1 MSQHHLQGRND
12 SEILWF
18 QRRQFLQAAAAW
30 TAMGSS
36 LGAHAQNRSNIVQ
49 LVGDATVNGLRL
61 RPEQTIQ
68 TGDEIQTGPNSY
80 LIFVLGNS
88 SFHVRQNS
96 RLQVGRGAT
105 ISTVSLLRLLTGAI
119 VSVWGKGPT
128 RHIFAP
134 TMTIG
139 IRGTGVYTE
148 VFAEQ
153 DNRTYFCN
161 CYGTVQ
167 LDAGNDSVLY
177 KSEHHQAYWGEVTP
191 QEGRLLTPA
200 KLINHSDEEVEF
212 LARLVDQR
220 TAWQISGIKG
230 EKDSSGY

>member
-1 MSQHHLQGRND
+1 
-12 SEILWF
+12 
-18 QRRQFLQAAAAW
+18 
-30 TAMGSS
+30 
-36 LGAHAQNRSNIVQ
+36 
-49 LVGDATVNGLRL
+49 
-61 RPEQTIQ
+61 
-68 TGDEIQTGPNSY
+68 
-80 LIFVLGNS
+80 
-88 SFHVRQNS
+88 
-96 RLQVGRGAT
+96 
-105 ISTVSLLRLLTGAI
+105 
-119 VSVWGKGPT
+119 
-128 RHIFAP
+128 
-134 TMTIG
+134 MTIG